1 MTDVPGDVILFGPP
15 VRGLVVDPVPR
26 PGGRGVG
33 GDDEVTFGVG
43 LVVDGLVELRDDD
56 GADAVGRAIL
66 QQAARGGFEIDLGLV
81 TGGQGGEAG
90 RLARWHAAGPAGG
103 DRHGVGA
110 AVAELSGRL
119 PHRSIRGEHA
129 RDYLAGVTAHLD
141 FGDRPGGG
149 GNEYRARGTDVVCTR
164 RRCSPHRSRLRCRGL
179 RRRLR
184 DGGGGQR
191 PAVVGAV
198 GSGRQDDTAEHR
210 DDGEHSREAGTA
222 DTAS

>member
-1 MTDVPGDVILFGPP
+1 MVRTSLPLSKTLTCLVVSSAIGDVRVADLERHVLVLFAVEPVAERDAVEVGRDGDGCARRVILFGPP

-119 PHRSIRGEHA
+119 PHLPSGVMHA
-129 RDYLAGVTAHLD
+129 GDYLAGVTAHLY
-141 FGDRPGGG
+141 FG
-149 GNEYRARGTDVVCTR
+149 V
-164 RRCSPHRSRLRCRGL
+164 SSRWWR
-179 RRRLR
+179 
-184 DGGGGQR
+184 
-191 PAVVGAV
+191 
-198 GSGRQDDTAEHR
+198 
-210 DDGEHSREAGTA
+210 
-222 DTAS
+222 